1 MVSSM
6 MSKSLKL
13 VAMISILAVAGLI
26 SLGMASDEGVQ
37 ESADISGPDGGSM
50 AGVVNGT
57 INVSDNASD
66 NASNN
71 ASNNASESVPNMT
84 NQTSA
89 EDLNVSVVEL
99 STVDNGTDA
108 EEGAETTVIS
118 YSPSAGVTEEG
129 VAEGAEVEVIGA
141 GAGALEPTELGAL
154 GGASEASATGNA
166 SDLSTI
172 GEETAVASTTNA
184 TEPMDVAALGEGL
197 NASAGNAT
205 DLSTLGEATAV
216 ASTTNLTE
224 PMDVRVLGNVLFTP
238 PADNVRSLST
248 LGNVTAAEP
257 ADETEP
263 GFASLS
269 NATFGGAE
277 STDVKDLS
285 AALGIEFNSEVV
297 EEA

>member
-6 MSKSLKL
+6 ICRSLKT
-13 VAMISILAVAGLI
+13 VAMITVLAVAGLI

-37 ESADISGPDGGSM
+37 ESADISGPDGDSM

-57 INVSDNASD
+57 INVSDNAS
-66 NASNN
+66 
-71 ASNNASESVPNMT
+71 NNASESAPNMTNMT

-197 NASAGNAT
+197 NASAGNAA

>member
-57 INVSDNASD
+57 INVSDNAS
-66 NASNN
+66 
-71 ASNNASESVPNMT
+71 NNASESAPNMTNMT

-154 GGASEASATGNA
+154 GGAFEASATGNA

>member
-141 GAGALEPTELGAL
+141 GALEPTELGAL
-154 GGASEASATGNA
+154 AVASEASATGNA

-172 GEETAVASTTNA
+172 GEETEVASTTNA

>member
-37 ESADISGPDGGSM
+37 ESADISGPDGDSM

-57 INVSDNASD
+57 INVSDNAS
-66 NASNN
+66 
-71 ASNNASESVPNMT
+71 NNASESAPNMTNMT

-154 GGASEASATGNA
+154 GGAFEASATGNA

>member
-57 INVSDNASD
+57 INVSD
-66 NASNN
+66 N

-141 GAGALEPTELGAL
+141 GALEPTELGAL
-154 GGASEASATGNA
+154 AVASEASATGNA

-172 GEETAVASTTNA
+172 GEETEVASTTNA

-269 NATFGGAE
+269 NATFGSAE

>member
-57 INVSDNASD
+57 INVSD
-66 NASNN
+66 N

-141 GAGALEPTELGAL
+141 GALEPTELGAL
-154 GGASEASATGNA
+154 AVASEASATGNA

-172 GEETAVASTTNA
+172 GEETEVASTTNA

>member
-1 MVSSM
+1 
-6 MSKSLKL
+6 
-13 VAMISILAVAGLI
+13 
-26 SLGMASDEGVQ
+26 
-37 ESADISGPDGGSM
+37 M

-141 GAGALEPTELGAL
+141 GALEPTELGAL
-154 GGASEASATGNA
+154 AVASEASATGNA

-172 GEETAVASTTNA
+172 GEETEVASTTNA

-269 NATFGGAE
+269 NATFGSAE

>member
-6 MSKSLKL
+6 MSKSLKS
-13 VAMISILAVAGLI
+13 VAIISILAVAGLI

-37 ESADISGPDGGSM
+37 ESADISGPDGDSM

-57 INVSDNASD
+57 INVSDNAS
-66 NASNN
+66 
-71 ASNNASESVPNMT
+71 NNASESAPNMTNMT

-197 NASAGNAT
+197 NASAGNAA
-205 DLSTLGEATAV
+205 DLSTLGEGTAV

>member
-57 INVSDNASD
+57 INVSD
-66 NASNN
+66 N

-172 GEETAVASTTNA
+172 GEETEVASTTNA

-269 NATFGGAE
+269 NATFGSAE

>member
-57 INVSDNASD
+57 INVSDNAS
-66 NASNN
+66 
-71 ASNNASESVPNMT
+71 NNASESAPNMTNMT

-154 GGASEASATGNA
+154 GGAFEASATGNA

-224 PMDVRVLGNVLFTP
+224 PMDVRVLGNVLFTS

>member
-57 INVSDNASD
+57 INVSDNAS
-66 NASNN
+66 
-71 ASNNASESVPNMT
+71 NNASESAPNMTNMT